1 MQTRLQLLHSWT
13 RQLQQLLPT
22 LRVTR
27 VRVLALFSLGL
38 LWAETCAVG
47 RVAASLPVAVRDL
60 SSERRLRRWLANE
73 QVDVWPCWEPLAH
86 ALVAQHG
93 QRAVLLGLDPTTQTN
108 RATIMVVGMCVHRR
122 ILPLAWTVLPNQTA
136 WAQPQHV
143 YITQLCQ
150 RVADLLPVGTRV
162 TLVAD
167 SGLASVEL
175 VDLCRQLG
183 WDYVLRLSVDAKQGM
198 HVRLADGDVVP
209 AWSLVRGKRQ
219 RWFGTVD
226 AFKAHGWRTLE
237 LSIVWPRRHAQ
248 PWVLISSRPAGP
260 ARVREY
266 RRRMRIEA
274 FFEDCKTRGWH
285 LERSHLADHARLD
298 RLLLVLVLA
307 VWWLALLGQQV
318 IKDGLRAQF
327 DRHDR
332 RELSVVRLG
341 RRWVGW
347 LLDREQLPPLPFVHR
362 PHGWT
367 CRWSF

>member
-27 VRVLALFSLGL
+27 VRVLALWSLGL

-47 RVAASLPVAVRDL
+47 RVAASLPLVVRDQ
-60 SSERRLRRWLANE
+60 STERRLRRWLANE
-73 QVDVWPCWEPLAH
+73 QVEVWPCWEPLAR
-86 ALVAQHG
+86 AFVAQHG
-93 QRAVLLGLDPTTQTN
+93 QREVLLGLDPTSQTT
-108 RATIMVVGMCVHRR
+108 RATIMVVGILVHRR

-136 WAQPQHV
+136 WAHPQHV
-143 YITQLCQ
+143 YIAHLCQ
-150 RVADLLPVGTRV
+150 RVTSLLPFGSQV

-175 VDLCRQLG
+175 VDLCGTLG

-198 HVRLADGDVVP
+198 HVRLANGAVAP

-226 AFKAHGWRTLE
+226 AFKAHGWRTVE

-248 PWVLISSRPAGP
+248 PSVLISSRLAGP

-266 RRRMRIEA
+266 RCRMRIEA
-274 FFEDCKTRGWH
+274 FFEDCKTRGWQ
-285 LERSHLADHARLD
+285 LERSHLASHARLD

-307 VWWLALLGQQV
+307 VWWLAVLGQQV
-318 IKDGLRAQF
+318 IKAGLRAQF

-347 LLDREQLPPLPFVHR
+347 LLDRAHPPPLPFVQR
-362 PHGWT
+362 AGIWT
-367 CRWSF
+367 GRWSC